1 MTTVKTLLI
10 AIVILCLAG
19 FAGCC
24 STPGSG
30 GKTEV
35 QVKSTGNQATTGQ
48 QLIDLKKALDKGAIT
63 QEEYDKKRQEILDK
77 EE

>member
-1 MTTVKTLLI
+1 MTTGKSLLTGI
-10 AIVILCLAG
+10 LILCLAG

-24 STPGSG
+24 AVPGNG

-35 QVKSTGNQATTGQ
+35 QVKSSGSQATTGQ

-63 QEEYDKKRQEILDK
+63 QEEYDKKRQEILEK
-77 EE
+77 NE